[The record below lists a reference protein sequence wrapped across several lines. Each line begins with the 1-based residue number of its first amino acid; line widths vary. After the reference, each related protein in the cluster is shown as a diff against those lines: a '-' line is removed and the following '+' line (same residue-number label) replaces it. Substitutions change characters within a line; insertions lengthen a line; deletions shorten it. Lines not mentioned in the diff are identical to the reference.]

1 MNYLERACKGEI
13 SQPLIPRNRRC
24 GLTTTVNRQVSTAG
38 ANQDPAGIAREI
50 YHEFRKILHIS
61 RISLKPCALR
71 VVFHTGICS
80 IFARAKTIIMAISYA
95 PRKISHRNL

>member
-1 MNYLERACKGEI
+1 MIVNYFERACKGEI

-24 GLTTTVNRQVSTAG
+24 GLTTMVNRQVSTAG

-61 RISLKPCALR
+61 RISLRCYALR
-71 VVFHTGICS
+71 VCFTRG
-80 IFARAKTIIMAISYA
+80 FT
-95 PRKISHRNL
+95 